1 MKVQAR
7 PGFDTF
13 AEGPWNALVARAAAP
28 SVFLTWQWQIAW
40 ARAFAAECP
49 LRVLAV
55 HEDGGDLVGLLP
67 LFEDAPG
74 VWAPIGGAD
83 VSDYLDL
90 IAPAGR
96 EREVWAALLD
106 WRRSRPETWALRGL
120 RPDSATL
127 AVLPELA
134 AAHGLAATTAVE
146 ERCPVLPLPESW
158 EAYLAGLTGKDRHEL
173 RRKMRKLEN
182 ELPGVKARSVA
193 EPDEWDAALD
203 EFLQLHRIS
212 RVGKARFMDERMER
226 FFRGVFEELVRLG
239 WVRLWLLEWQSQ
251 PVAAFICL
259 EFGGMVGLY
268 NSGFDPT
275 HAKVAPGIVLLAH
288 VIRDAIERKI
298 PLFDFLRGEEPYK
311 YSFGPVPRELFAL
324 RLTTVTTGSPSTP
337 PSPPSPPRGEGGELG
352 ASDAGAARR
361 TGHPTW

>member
-7 PGFDTF
+7 PGFDAF
-13 AEGPWNALVARAAAP
+13 AEGPWNALVSRAAAP
-28 SVFLTWQWQIAW
+28 SVFLTWQWQIGW

-49 LRVLAV
+49 LRVLSVYDDAGP
-55 HEDGGDLVGLLP
+55 GGDELVGLLP
-67 LFEDAPG
+67 LFEETPG
-74 VWAPIGGAD
+74 VWCPIGGGD

-96 EREVWAALLD
+96 EREVWAALLE
-106 WRRSRPETWALRGL
+106 WRRGRAETWALRGL
-120 RPDSATL
+120 RPESPTL

-134 AAHGLAATTAVE
+134 AAHGLAATAEVE

-158 EAYLAGLTGKDRHEL
+158 DAYLAGLSGKDRHEL

-193 EPDEWDAALD
+193 EPEAWDAALD

-212 RVGKARFMDERMER
+212 RVGKARFMDERMDR
-226 FFRGVFEELVRLG
+226 FFRGVFEELVRFG

-268 NSGFDPT
+268 NSGFDPA

-298 PLFDFLRGEEPYK
+298 PVFDFLRGEEPYK
-311 YSFGPVPRELFAL
+311 YSFGPTPRDLLAL
-324 RLTTVTTGSPSTP
+324 RVA
-337 PSPPSPPRGEGGELG
+337 PRGEEG
-352 ASDAGAARR
+352 SAAPAATRR
-361 TGHPTW
+361 VGHPTW